1 MKHLITVCIVVL
13 WAYAYPSMSQMLS
26 ESSIIK
32 AHQQWM
38 TKYGITYT
46 NSSEMQK
53 RFRIFK
59 ENLDYIEKFNSAGN
73 KTYTLGLNPYSDL
86 TTEEF
91 KASYTGLKLPSHAYS
106 SKTISNEVLFNIST
120 DNIPTS
126 IDWRERGAVTDVKRQ
141 GKCDSC
147 WAFATVAAVE
157 GYWKITMGTLLTLS
171 EQQLIDC
178 DNGSHGCSGGNMRS
192 ALDNII
198 ANRGIFEEYQYPYR
212 ESRGICEKRDMTK
225 AKAYITCAIRLKRND
240 EENLLRAVAEQ
251 PVAVAISIGQDFFK
265 YKGGVYSGSCGTFLD
280 HGVTIV
286 GYGTTVTGL
295 KYWLIK
301 NSWGKNWGVDGYM
314 KIQRQGGGPEGHC
327 SIAFYAVIPCIY

>member
-26 ESSIIK
+26 ESSVIK

-38 TKYGITYT
+38 TKYGITYK

-53 RFRIFK
+53 RFQIFK

-120 DNIPTS
+120 DNIPS
-126 IDWRERGAVTDVKRQ
+126 RIDWRERGAVTHVKKQ
-141 GKCDSC
+141 GECDAC
-147 WAFATVAAVE
+147 WAFAAVAAVE
-157 GYWKITMGTLLTLS
+157 GFWKIKMGTLLTLS

-178 DNGSHGCSGGNMRS
+178 DNGSNGCIGGDIMSG
-192 ALDNII
+192 LDNIK
-198 ANRGIFEEYQYPYR
+198 ANR
-212 ESRGICEKRDMTK
+212 

-240 EENLLRAVAEQ
+240 EENLLRAVAEE
-251 PVAVAISIGQDFFK
+251 PVAVGISVGDDFFK
-265 YKGGVYSGSCGTFLD
+265 YSGGVYSGSCGTSLD

-314 KIQRQGGGPEGHC
+314 KIKRQGGGPEGHC